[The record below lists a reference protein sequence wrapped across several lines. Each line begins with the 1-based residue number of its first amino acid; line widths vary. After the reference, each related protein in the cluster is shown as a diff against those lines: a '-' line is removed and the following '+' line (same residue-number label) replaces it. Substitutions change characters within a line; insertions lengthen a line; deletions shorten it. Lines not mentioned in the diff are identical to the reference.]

1 MQNIFDTFSVTNE
14 EYKTLDEKF
23 GKLTHYAAWQLI
35 RKNSRNNYTD
45 DEEDINQELII
56 AVLRAGAYYKRQ
68 TYIEKCLS
76 LCEKYVKDE
85 FLVLILDSLKDLWKN
100 KTRHGAARQK
110 FGHIQEKIL
119 DILIKKIVPN
129 SERPSKKA
137 PLKFDAKFTT
147 YCKSIAWN
155 QEKSLGKKI
164 TREKSI
170 RQGMASISDYD
181 YLANNANN
189 KTFCYQ

>member
-1 MQNIFDTFSVTNE
+1 MQNIFETFPVTNE

-45 DEEDINQELII
+45 DEEDINQELVISL
-56 AVLRAGAYYKRQ
+56 LRAGAYYKRQ
-68 TYIEKCLS
+68 TYIERCLA
-76 LCEKYVKDE
+76 LCEQYVQDE
-85 FLVLILDSLKDLWKN
+85 FLTEMVVTLRDLWKN

-110 FGHIQEKIL
+110 FGQVQEKIL
-119 DILIKKIVPN
+119 DTLVKKLVP
-129 SERPSKKA
+129 SAERPNKKA
-137 PLKFDAKFTT
+137 PLRFDAKFTT

-181 YLANNANN
+181 YLANDANN